1 MDSGIIISLVLG
13 CASVFSSICFGLVP
27 SIRKNR
33 IDKLEI
39 QKCRLF
45 RDIQLFY
52 DVEDKLLEYV
62 VNNIPNTNKGSLKI
76 KNRDIVSNMHNG
88 DKLSVYSQPSVLKRI
103 IK

>member
-1 MDSGIIISLVLG
+1 MQRD
-13 CASVFSSICFGLVP
+13 
-27 SIRKNR
+27 
-33 IDKLEI
+33 
-39 QKCRLF
+39 RLF

-88 DKLSVYSQPSVLKRI
+88 DKLSVYSQPSVFKRN